1 MENIKKETVTPKHL
15 LSHESLES
23 FFIQSSAV
31 ILASVPKL
39 PSEITKEPTINDCL
53 DDQLTS
59 GAIVTPFFCMK
70 TNFSKIVEKPL

>member
-1 MENIKKETVTPKHL
+1 MKNIKKEKVTQKHL

-53 DDQLTS
+53 EISWS
-59 GAIVTPFFCMK
+59 GRLGNYIPRVAAYLMMIFGTQ
-70 TNFSKIVEKPL
+70 T